1 MSSTILDTLV
11 AAARASASEREVLTP
26 LAALQQRSAYHA
38 PTLSLKRALTRPDGL
53 SFIAE
58 CKGASPS
65 EGVIKPEY
73 KPAEHAAAYKAAA
86 AAAISVLTESS
97 QFGGS
102 LGHLAQVRAAVDLPL
117 LRKDFIVTPYQI
129 AEARAFGADAVLLI
143 AAALDA
149 PTMAELVDRA
159 HALGLSVL
167 LEVHSEA
174 EAEMAHNAVDLAT
187 LDAVGV
193 NHRDLTDFS
202 IDLGLSE
209 RLMPQ
214 LPKGPAKVAESGIAG
229 GDDAARVHAAGA
241 DAVLVGT
248 SLMREQDP
256 GRALARLRRETA
268 IAIAARTASI
278 PA

>member
-1 MSSTILDTLV
+1 MSTILDTLV
-11 AAARASASEREVLTP
+11 ATARARAAERETVTP
-26 LAALQQRSAYHA
+26 LAALEQRSAFHA
-38 PTLSLKRALTRPDGL
+38 PTLSLKRALTRTDDIA
-53 SFIAE
+53 FIAE
-58 CKGASPS
+58 CKAASPS
-65 EGVIKPEY
+65 EGPIRKEY
-73 KPAEHAAAYKAAA
+73 KPAEHAQAYKAAA
-86 AAAISVLTESS
+86 ASAISVLTEDS
-97 QFGGS
+97 QFGGALS
-102 LGHLAQVRAAVDLPL
+102 HLAQVRAAVDLPL

-159 HALGLSVL
+159 HALDLCVL

-174 EAEMAHNAVDLAT
+174 EAELAHGAVDLST
-187 LDAVGV
+187 IEAVGV
-193 NHRDLTDFS
+193 NHRDLTDFT

-214 LPKGPAKVAESGIAG
+214 LPSGPARVAESGIAS
-229 GDDAARVHAAGA
+229 GDDAARVQAAGA

-248 SLMREQDP
+248 SLMREPDP

-268 IAIAARTASI
+268 IAIAARGAGVTA
-278 PA
+278 